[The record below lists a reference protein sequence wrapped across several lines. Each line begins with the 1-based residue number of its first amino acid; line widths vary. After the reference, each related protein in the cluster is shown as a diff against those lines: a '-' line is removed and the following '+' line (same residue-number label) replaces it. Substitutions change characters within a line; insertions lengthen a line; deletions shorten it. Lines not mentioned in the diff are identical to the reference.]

1 MRSPSQ
7 SLPRTAP
14 ARIRKNIVDIFDDAD
29 RPLTAPSL
37 VGPVAGYPSRASVHG
52 DVLVETS
59 DCEVDD
65 DGREEPEVLLDK
77 VSTVL
82 HDLQS
87 RWAEEREQE
96 IRQLWQQMEA
106 EYGMEISRC
115 APGTPAVGSLRA
127 KAGSGAPG
135 FLSGKLGMSE
145 DDLGANLS
153 VIAPE
158 HVEEETEDD
167 VVTEAARR
175 DLEASRAFRRHM
187 EARLATF
194 SAANLDTVTSTS
206 STCSPSGMESEADAA
221 RLAQLRLEVEN
232 LRAKA
237 AAPSVLQ
244 VDGVDNLSR
253 DKETDVELIEPPLSA
268 LHDWMD
274 DVWASSFSLSKI
286 RGKTPRATAS
296 PQHGSGHLKRATLS
310 RSSPSTPT
318 KKEMARLAE
327 EKAMEW
333 NEGRHKGLSK
343 PSSPTKKEMARLA
356 EEKAMGW
363 NESINKG
370 LSPRLK
376 LGPNSPGKSPEK
388 PIQLAKS
395 GTRLHESISSPKAID
410 PKPVMNSASTVED
423 QLDEL
428 LKELD
433 EIDRIHGD
441 VCMLAKP

>member
-1 MRSPSQ
+1 
-7 SLPRTAP
+7 LPRTAP
-14 ARIRKNIVDIFDDAD
+14 ARIRKDIAD
-29 RPLTAPSL
+29 ILGDTYRPLTAPSL
-37 VGPVAGYPSRASVHG
+37 VGPVDGYPSRASAHG
-52 DVLVETS
+52 DILEETS
-59 DCEVDD
+59 DCEEDD
-65 DGREEPEVLLDK
+65 AGREEPEVLLDK

-87 RWAEEREQE
+87 RWAEQREQE
-96 IRQLWQQMEA
+96 IRQLWQQMEE

-135 FLSGKLGMSE
+135 FLSGTLAVSE

-158 HVEEETEDD
+158 HGEEDNDDD

-175 DLEASRAFRRHM
+175 DLEASREFRRHM

-194 SAANLDTVTSTS
+194 SAANLDKVTSIS
-206 STCSPSGMESEADAA
+206 STCSPSDVESEADAA

-237 AAPSVLQ
+237 AAPDVFQ
-244 VDGVDNLSR
+244 VDHVDNASR
-253 DKETDVELIEPPLSA
+253 NKAIDVELIEPPLSA

-286 RGKTPRATAS
+286 RDRTPRATAS
-296 PQHGSGHLKRATLS
+296 PQHGSGHLKRALHT
-310 RSSPSTPT
+310 RSNPSSPT

-363 NESINKG
+363 NESRHTG

-388 PIQLAKS
+388 LTQLVNS